1 MAWIP
6 CACILAIK
14 QNPWMNL
21 IYFVFSH
28 LPLITG
34 TTMTTATAA
43 APINKRIYVKTLYTV
58 SGWCLL
64 NFGNGAVDGGA
75 QSIMNFCTSVYE
87 TIFFLSFVER
97 FCSGYFWVWLLYGDG
112 SSFAHYL
119 FTNSSLSH
127 RIKFFSPHKHTYK
140 IHTAR
145 QAQWY
150 KAMWPMCMYLRPMIC

>member
-1 MAWIP
+1 
-6 CACILAIK
+6 
-14 QNPWMNL
+14 MNL

-87 TIFFLSFVER
+87 TIFFFRSSNGFVLAIFEFGFYMVTALR
-97 FCSGYFWVWLLYGDG
+97 
-112 SSFAHYL
+112 
-119 FTNSSLSH
+119 
-127 RIKFFSPHKHTYK
+127 SPIIYSQ
-140 IHTAR
+140 I
-145 QAQWY
+145 
-150 KAMWPMCMYLRPMIC
+150 LR